1 MVYLTK
7 LKHTGSVISSTDQF
21 GAKMFAVA
29 SRFFPAYQRGMFIG
43 TGSGV
48 VAQYFMQSPLP
59 FAFVEKHPAFVRQF
73 HQRFGAD
80 CPLLAKDFFTL
91 PVDSSAQGLAN
102 CLMVSCM
109 PVTGPFYSEKLVEQ
123 FRNALDSG
131 ITIVQMSYTPFVRQ
145 VRLFERLQRE
155 GFRVERKGTVFLNIP
170 PASVFV
176 LTKEP
181 S

>member
-7 LKHTGSVISSTDQF
+7 LKHTGSVISSSDQF
-21 GAKMFAVA
+21 GAKMFEVSAHY
-29 SRFFPAYQRGMFIG
+29 FHHYTRGIFIG

-48 VAQYFMQSPLP
+48 VAQYFMQTPMP

-73 HQRFGAD
+73 HERFGAD
-80 CPLLAKDFFTL
+80 TPLLAKDFFTL
-91 PVDSSAQGLAN
+91 PVDESGEGLAN

-123 FRNALDSG
+123 FRDALNSG
-131 ITIVQMSYTPFVRQ
+131 STIVQMSYTPFIRQ
-145 VRLFERLQRE
+145 IRLFDRLQRE
-155 GFRVERKGTVFLNIP
+155 GFKVQRVSTVFFNIP

-176 LTKEP
+176 LKKA
-181 S
+181 

>member
-7 LKHTGSVISSTDQF
+7 LKHTGSVISSSDQF
-21 GAKMFAVA
+21 GAKMFEVSA
-29 SRFFPAYQRGMFIG
+29 RYFHHYTRGIFIG

-48 VAQYFMQSPLP
+48 VAQYFMQTPMP

-73 HQRFGAD
+73 HERFGAHT
-80 CPLLAKDFFTL
+80 PLLAKDFFTL
-91 PVDSSAQGLAN
+91 PVDESGEGLAN

-123 FRNALDSG
+123 FRDALNSG
-131 ITIVQMSYTPFVRQ
+131 STIVQMSYTPFIRQ
-145 VRLFERLQRE
+145 IRLFDRLQRE
-155 GFRVERKGTVFLNIP
+155 GFKVQRVSTVFFNIP

-176 LTKEP
+176 LKKA
-181 S
+181 